1 MAMGTKVQYLG
12 YTTSSLGSDSFTAI
26 NPQDGQTIEGLFVDA
41 TSEEI
46 NKAVVLAE
54 KAFSVYKKT
63 TNETRT
69 AFLEAIASEIENL
82 GDELINTGMQETALP
97 QARLQGERGRTCGQL
112 RFFASI
118 VKEGS
123 YVDARIDTAMP
134 DRAPIPKPDIRQMSI
149 ALGPVAVFGASNF
162 PLAFSVAGGD
172 TASALAAGC
181 PVIFKAHP
189 AHPNTSDLVAS
200 AIIKAAQNTGMP
212 DGVFSMV
219 HGRANRVGEELV
231 KHPAVKAVGFTGS
244 FRGGKALFDLA
255 NQREEP
261 IPVYAEMGSTN
272 PVFILPGALK
282 DAKGLATGMIGSI
295 SLGVGQFCT
304 NPGLSFIPQTEDGKA
319 FIDAITEYVTASD
332 GGTMLTQGIKSA
344 YEAGKANL
352 EVQSGVQSLARSK
365 KPPSSAG
372 VEAQIYQV
380 STKEFSNN
388 PILAREVFGP
398 SSVIVN
404 YKDKEDILTIARNLD
419 GHLTA
424 TVHGTPEDFKEYR
437 ELFDILEGKVGRILI
452 NGFPTGVEV
461 CHSMVHGGPFPATT
475 ASQTT
480 SVGGNAIQR
489 FVRPVS
495 YQNFPDDLL
504 PEQLKNRNS
513 LKIMRLIDGELTRA

>member
-1 MAMGTKVQYLG
+1 METKVQYLG
-12 YTTSSLGSDSFTAI
+12 YTTSALGSDSFTAI
-26 NPQDGQTIEGLFVDA
+26 NPYDGQAIDGFFVDA

-46 NKAVVLAE
+46 NQAVDLAE
-54 KAFSVYKKT
+54 KAVKICRKT
-63 TNETRT
+63 ANESRA
-69 AFLEAIASEIENL
+69 AFLEAIASEIEGL
-82 GDELINTGMQETALP
+82 GDDLINTGILETALP

-123 YVDARIDTAMP
+123 WVDARIDTAIP

-149 ALGPVAVFGASNF
+149 SLGPVAVFGASNF

-189 AHPNTSDLVAS
+189 AHPNTSDLVAR
-200 AIIKAAQNTGMP
+200 AIIKAAQKTGMA

-231 KHPAVKAVGFTGS
+231 RNSAVKAVGFTGS

-282 DAKGLATGMIGSI
+282 DAQGLATGMAGSI

-304 NPGLSFIPQTEDGKA
+304 NPGLLFIPKNEDGKA
-319 FIDAITEYVTASD
+319 FINAITESVTTGE
-332 GGTMLTQGIKSA
+332 GGTMLTPGIKVA
-344 YEAGKANL
+344 YDNSKASL
-352 EVQSGVQSLARSK
+352 EEQSGVKSLAKSK
-365 KPPSSAG
+365 KPASTAG
-372 VEAQIYQV
+372 VEAQVYQV
-380 STKEFSNN
+380 TASEFSNN
-388 PILAREVFGP
+388 PILAKEVFGP

-404 YKDKEDILTIARNLD
+404 YNDKEDILTIARNLK

-424 TVHGTPEDFKEYR
+424 TVHGTHEDLKDYS
-437 ELFDILEGKVGRILI
+437 ELFDILENKVGRILI
-452 NGFPTGVEV
+452 NGLPTGVEV
-461 CHSMVHGGPFPATT
+461 CHSMVHGGPFPVTT

-480 SVGGNAIQR
+480 SVGGNAIKR

-495 YQNFPDDLL
+495 YQNFPADLL
-504 PEQLKNRNS
+504 PDQLKDGNP
-513 LKIMRLIDGELTRA
+513 LKIMRLIDGELTRG